1 MTHILLL
8 IGQVSFYL
16 VIPVEDHVY
25 TKDSP
30 APLKM
35 PIIWI
40 IVYYIGAAAMALSTA
55 FMNKSIQGATLS
67 RGVFL
72 GANSFITSCGTLL
85 IDGVGGHVYDRDK
98 RNPYVIAMS
107 GESLVIL
114 VMIVL
119 AIFRQMKV

>member
-1 MTHILLL
+1 MLAHILLL
-8 IGQVSFYL
+8 FGLVSFYIVL
-16 VIPVEDHVY
+16 PEEDHIY

-30 APLKM
+30 APLKI

-40 IVYYIGAAAMALSTA
+40 IVNYFEAAAFTLSSVLLG
-55 FMNKSIQGATLS
+55 KSLQGATLS

-72 GANSFITSCGTLL
+72 GANSFIASCGSLL
-85 IDGVGGHVYDRDK
+85 INGVGGHVYEQDK
-98 RNPYVIAMS
+98 RNPYIVAMS

-119 AIFRQMKV
+119 AIFR